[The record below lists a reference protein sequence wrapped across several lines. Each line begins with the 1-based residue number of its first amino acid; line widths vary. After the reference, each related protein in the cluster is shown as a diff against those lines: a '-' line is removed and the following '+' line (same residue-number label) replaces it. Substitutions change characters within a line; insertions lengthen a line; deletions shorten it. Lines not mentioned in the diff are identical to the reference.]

1 MVIATVLR
9 RGENSYDD
17 LTQRIDTLRKRI
29 LDFQIEA
36 AASLDIEGLI
46 RKRADIVKEG
56 NSIVGCLGEGA
67 PILEWGEFPSSG
79 ASSFAQD
86 IACLSSIRR
95 SVERSRATRASP
107 EPVESENVV
116 GVMAVATALK
126 RLGAAKL
133 ARDIELRESSIVQ
146 EQPLP
151 SVDGAL
157 EQFEEDVKSL
167 RRFDQVDRQCHVFM
181 KGIGSDVHRKPE
193 NDHPES
199 EVISEPSVEDDVSED
214 PTKCQ
219 PCDGESGRNEDVGV
233 AVESPVVQSRVE
245 RMKEDMVKRIAEQI
259 VKAQAARQDKDQDDN
274 VLSEYLQST
283 PVGRASCYGTGEST
297 EGERGKPPS
306 EVIHCESSSQ
316 SQLDIGGGV
325 LTDWLGNDSSTGGEM
340 LDTEDLME

>member
-1 MVIATVLR
+1 
-9 RGENSYDD
+9 
-17 LTQRIDTLRKRI
+17 
-29 LDFQIEA
+29 
-36 AASLDIEGLI
+36 
-46 RKRADIVKEG
+46 
-56 NSIVGCLGEGA
+56 
-67 PILEWGEFPSSG
+67 
-79 ASSFAQD
+79 
-86 IACLSSIRR
+86 
-95 SVERSRATRASP
+95 
-107 EPVESENVV
+107 
-116 GVMAVATALK
+116 MAVATALK